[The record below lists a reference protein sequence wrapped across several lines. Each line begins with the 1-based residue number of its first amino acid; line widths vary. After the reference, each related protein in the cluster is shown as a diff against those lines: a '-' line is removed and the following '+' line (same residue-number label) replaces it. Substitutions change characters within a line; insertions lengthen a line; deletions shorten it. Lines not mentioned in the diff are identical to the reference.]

1 MPGQRPPLTTSRKEV
16 LTDGSDEQ
24 FRRMVYALV
33 QSVSRLLAFRDVFGR
48 ELDITPSQFTVLM
61 STAHCQ
67 GTTGVAIRDIA
78 DHAAMAATHVTTE
91 VGRLKR
97 KGLISKR
104 PSPSDGRSVLVSLSP
119 AGRKS
124 IERVTPLIQDINDIL
139 FEHLDLKS
147 MTLIHDFAKRLI
159 FNAEL
164 AMGEVR
170 RRRLESG
177 SQMLSETTTV

>member
-1 MPGQRPPLTTSRKEV
+1 MPPHRPPLTTSRKEI
-16 LTDGSDEQ
+16 LTNGSDEQ

-48 ELDITPSQFTVLM
+48 ELGITPSQFTVLM
-61 STAHCQ
+61 AIAHCQ
-67 GTTGVAIRDIA
+67 DASGVAIRDIA

-119 AGRKS
+119 EGRKS
-124 IERVTPLIQDINDIL
+124 IERVMPLIRDINDIL
-139 FEHLDLKS
+139 FEHLDPKS
-147 MTLIHDFAKRLI
+147 MVLIHDFAKRLI

-170 RRRLESG
+170 RRRLENG
-177 SQMLSETTTV
+177 TRMLAEVAAV